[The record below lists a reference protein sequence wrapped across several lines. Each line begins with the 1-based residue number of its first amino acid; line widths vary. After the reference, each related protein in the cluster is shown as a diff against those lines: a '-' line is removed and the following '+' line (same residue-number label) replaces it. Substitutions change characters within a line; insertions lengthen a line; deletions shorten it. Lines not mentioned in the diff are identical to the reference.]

1 MAQVRIDR
9 RVQGLLPGYLER
21 CAGDLRTVREAAG
34 RGDFLAIRA
43 IGHRLA
49 GAGGLYGLDE
59 VSAKGREINRAAHA
73 ADAEAARLAAEDLER
88 YLAEL
93 DPEFV

>member
-1 MAQVRIDR
+1 MAQVKIDR

-21 CAGDLRTVREAAG
+21 CAGDLRTVREAAD
-34 RGDFLAIRA
+34 RGDFTAIRA

-59 VSAKGREINRAAHA
+59 VSAKGREINLAAHA
-73 ADAEAARLAAEDLER
+73 ADAQAVHRAAGALER
-88 YLAEL
+88 YLGEIE
-93 DPEFV
+93 PEFV